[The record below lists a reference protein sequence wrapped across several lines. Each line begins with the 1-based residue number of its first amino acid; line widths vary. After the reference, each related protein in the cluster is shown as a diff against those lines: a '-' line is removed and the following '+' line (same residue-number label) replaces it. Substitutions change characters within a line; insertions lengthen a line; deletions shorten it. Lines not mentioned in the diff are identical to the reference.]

1 MQENETI
8 HDRIK
13 ELVTIYANGKNTL
26 FASMIGTS
34 EGNIRGYIKGVIPKQ
49 DILEKIVRSI
59 DVNSDWLLTG
69 RGNMKFT
76 DSNEKSNIAVS
87 SENIS
92 KELLLMIQNKD
103 AVMREMAEEIGSLKQ
118 TIKQLRKELGD
129 TASAA
134 NGSTIASV
142 G

>member
-59 DVNSDWLLTG
+59 DINSDWLLTG